1 MPRSIRRRDLIE
13 SLFAGV
19 GAAAALGSGLAPK
32 AARAAPADPDAGPVV
47 TPDPLP
53 ERIAAS
59 GVMAEL
65 VDVVAPPSTSSTRPV
80 APLNYLFHA
89 NDDTGDLYA
98 NDTNG
103 KMWRIDGRTGDV
115 NLFLD
120 LAAVRGSAFLA
131 TAREMGFRSFAF
143 HPAFS
148 MPGRVGYRKLYTMST
163 ETAGSRPP
171 DVDLFA
177 GPFPITHH
185 DVLCEWEVRRNDPTQ
200 VDPDSRREVLRIAE
214 FASNHNTDQILFDL
228 GRRPGERGFG
238 RMFIGTGDGG
248 GGGDPYALAQ
258 DPQRLQGKI
267 LRIIPA
273 FNRDGRRYRIPDDNP
288 FVRRPGFLPH
298 IWALGLRHPQN
309 LSYDHGGTGRLIFT
323 DIGQRHIEEV
333 NLMRK
338 GANYGWPLREGTF
351 VTDRTKLNVLYARG
365 PNDAARGFTY
375 PVAQYDHDDGKA
387 ITGGFVCRNAG
398 IPSLEGHY
406 LCGDIVNG
414 RIFHVPMAEL
424 LAAEASGTPAQ
435 LRELTLLRNGQ
446 PTTLLELVDAPRV
459 DLRFGQG
466 QNGTIYVLT
475 KQDGWIRRLAMV

>member
-1 MPRSIRRRDLIE
+1 MPRPIRRRDLIE
-13 SLFAGV
+13 GLLAGV
-19 GAAAALGSGLAPK
+19 GGAAALGSGLVPE
-32 AARAAPADPDAGPVV
+32 AARAAPADPDAGPIV

-53 ERIAAS
+53 ERITAS
-59 GVMAEL
+59 GVVAEL
-65 VDVVAPPSTSSTRPV
+65 VDVVAPPPTSVTRPV
-80 APLNYLFHA
+80 ALLNYLFHA
-89 NDDTGDLYA
+89 NDGTGDLYT
-98 NDTNG
+98 NDTKG
-103 KMWRIDGRTGDV
+103 KMWRIDGRTGRVD
-115 NLFLD
+115 LFLD
-120 LAAVRGSAFLA
+120 LAAVRGNALLA
-131 TAREMGFRSFAF
+131 TQREMGFRSFAF
-143 HPAFS
+143 HPAFN

-163 ETAGSRPP
+163 ESAGSRPA

-185 DVLCEWEVRRNDPTQ
+185 DVLAEWEVPANDPTR

-214 FASNHNTDQILFDL
+214 FATNHNTDQVLFDL
-228 GRRPGERGFG
+228 SRRPGEPGFG

-248 GGGDPYALAQ
+248 GGDPYGLAQ

-288 FVRRPGFLPH
+288 FVRRLGFLPH

-309 LSYDHGGTGRLIFT
+309 LSYDLGGTGRLIFT

-351 VTDRTKLNVLYARG
+351 VTDRADLRKLYARG

-375 PVAQYDHDDGKA
+375 PVAQYDHDDGRA

-398 IPSLEGHY
+398 IPALEGHF

-414 RIFHVPMAEL
+414 RIFHVPMTALLDAERT
-424 LAAEASGTPAQ
+424 GTPAR
-435 LRELTLLRNGQ
+435 LHELTLLRNGQ
-446 PTTLLELVDAPRV
+446 PTTLLDLVDAPRV

-466 QNGTIYVLT
+466 QDGRIYVLT
-475 KQDGWIRRLAMV
+475 KQDGWIRRLTAA